1 MHVDDH
7 RGRGARLG
15 QLFDGDREAES
26 VESSPAV
33 LARHEDPEQPRFGRR
48 CHRFVGETMLAVDL
62 RGVGANDAL
71 REFTDRGAKAGVLG
85 RKFEV
90 QLRR

>member
-1 MHVDDH
+1 M
-7 RGRGARLG
+7 
-15 QLFDGDREAES
+15 
-26 VESSPAV
+26 
-33 LARHEDPEQPRFGRR
+33 
-48 CHRFVGETMLAVDL
+48 GETMLAVDL
-62 RGVGANDAL
+62 RGVGSNDAL